1 MGAIKRLSL
10 LLCAGSFVAA
20 CGKPVG
26 LGATVTPLVEVN
38 VQISQ
43 VSGASAAGSDAG
55 GVALDGDGGSSLL
68 DGSDALLSLAGGAG
82 LPPLRVALVWG
93 QQWWPEPFCL
103 LAQAAPATLATD
115 PTQLGAVE
123 SVAQAGC
130 RDNFG
135 FVPLQVGADVPL
147 EANGTTAIPVIS
159 LPSAAEMVGDP
170 AARVAYASLII
181 YQDGNGDG
189 ILDLAH
195 PADQQQRG
203 QSNSNSND
211 ATNSPDT
218 VYGASFISMTQPDQ
232 RVAYREGSFDPSVA
246 FYPRAGC
253 AAPPPSFSILS
264 AGGFSVSEGLLSNAT
279 GQFPPETSCGSAP
292 ISASV
297 TVALQAPGTL
307 AELACTVNDA
317 SGVTYYRKPPAAD
330 PRTVGNAGGATIS
343 AAWACTNFPYLS
355 GADGG
360 VPPGQQ
366 LVVAGQPGQT
376 CLGTLHYT
384 LRGCNTN
391 PSCSSPTWDVSAS
404 PPAWW
409 PCSESP

>member
-1 MGAIKRLSL
+1 M
-10 LLCAGSFVAA
+10 
-20 CGKPVG
+20 
-26 LGATVTPLVEVN
+26 
-38 VQISQ
+38 
-43 VSGASAAGSDAG
+43 
-55 GVALDGDGGSSLL
+55 DGDGGSSLL

-123 SVAQAGC
+123 GVAQAGC

-147 EANGTTAIPVIS
+147 EASGTTAIPIIS

-232 RVAYREGSFDPSVA
+232 RVAYREGSFDPSLPI
-246 FYPRAGC
+246 Y
-253 AAPPPSFSILS
+253 
-264 AGGFSVSEGLLSNAT
+264 SN
-279 GQFPPETSCGSAP
+279 P
-292 ISASV
+292 
-297 TVALQAPGTL
+297 
-307 AELACTVNDA
+307 
-317 SGVTYYRKPPAAD
+317 
-330 PRTVGNAGGATIS
+330 
-343 AAWACTNFPYLS
+343 
-355 GADGG
+355 
-360 VPPGQQ
+360 
-366 LVVAGQPGQT
+366 
-376 CLGTLHYT
+376 H
-384 LRGCNTN
+384 
-391 PSCSSPTWDVSAS
+391 
-404 PPAWW
+404 
-409 PCSESP
+409 